1 MKSLVSW
8 KSDRRGRRPSRKP
21 TGLRP
26 SLDALEDRLV
36 LTGNTNAAF
45 FNALTTRRYWV
56 DYAPSNNSSS
66 DPYNANPTDQQIDS
80 DMKALYSEGFRGLVT
95 YTLLGTYA
103 DIPRI
108 AKADGFQYVIAGIY
122 YPDNSTEIA
131 AASSSG
137 VLPYTDAF
145 VVGNE
150 GLQARRYSISQL
162 TTAIAEVQQATGK
175 PVSTSEAGGQY
186 YAGSANSQA
195 LLSMGDWLFPNIDY
209 FQFPGPSTPQQ
220 MWTNV
225 SFVYSYM
232 LQNNKTPGPVVAKE
246 AFYPTAG
253 ADAVASPQNQI
264 TWYGSEAVPGKV
276 NGQPFYFV
284 WGEAFDQPWKIQIDS
299 YEPHMGLNS
308 INNSNGSAAPKPIIS
323 QLAADIS
330 GTYGTTRTAMTL
342 STTKPRTRAGQ
353 VQLTA
358 KVGSAGKGL
367 LPKGTVRFFD
377 GDRYLGTAKVIDGAA
392 RLRTTVPAGL
402 NQLEA
407 VFQGTGNFLRSEGS
421 ISRQFAK

>member
-56 DYAPSNNSSS
+56 DYAPSNNSTS

-150 GLQARRYSISQL
+150 GLQARRYSINQL

-253 ADAVASPQNQI
+253 PTRSP
-264 TWYGSEAVPGKV
+264 A
-276 NGQPFYFV
+276 
-284 WGEAFDQPWKIQIDS
+284 
-299 YEPHMGLNS
+299 
-308 INNSNGSAAPKPIIS
+308 
-323 QLAADIS
+323 
-330 GTYGTTRTAMTL
+330 R
-342 STTKPRTRAGQ
+342 RTR
-353 VQLTA
+353 
-358 KVGSAGKGL
+358 S
-367 LPKGTVRFFD
+367 P
-377 GDRYLGTAKVIDGAA
+377 GTAAKPSPA
-392 RLRTTVPAGL
+392 RSTDSPSTSSGVKHSTSPG
-402 NQLEA
+402 
-407 VFQGTGNFLRSEGS
+407 RSRS
-421 ISRQFAK
+421 ILTNPTWA